1 MSEKKKV
8 ETVDAAK
15 VLEGVRG
22 VVPPP
27 SFGALFDGPLR
38 GFWTSSGTPN
48 APLWI
53 VRSCFLD
60 YQPLTPDK
68 LLVLPKHFAPRL
80 PELLD

>member
-38 GFWTSSGTPN
+38 GFWTSSGGGR
-48 APLWI
+48 
-53 VRSCFLD
+53 VRMMQWEVKRRRWETLR
-60 YQPLTPDK
+60 
-68 LLVLPKHFAPRL
+68 VAG
-80 PELLD
+80 